1 MTRRRRQAGARDA
14 RDARTQFFYELTPER
29 ILDAV
34 EAAGLATTGRCLA
47 LNSMENRVYDIEVEP
62 DGPVNSPSDRFRV
75 AKFYRPGRWSREQ
88 IRAEHEFLAELAA
101 EEIPVL
107 APVPLADGDTIG
119 CDDATGILY
128 AVFPRKGG
136 RVPDDLGDEEL
147 RRVGRLLA
155 RVHAVGARR
164 DAPERIRL
172 DPDSYGW
179 RPLEFLSSSGRLGPA
194 VEAVYRDTVS
204 RLLEAVEPWFDDV
217 AWQRIHGDCHAGNL
231 LWGSDGLFLVD
242 FDDMVR
248 GPCVQDLWL
257 LAAGDDAWSE
267 HRRELLLE
275 GYEQIRDFDRRSLR
289 LVPALRA
296 LRMVHFSAWI
306 ARRWEDPAFPRVF
319 PDFGDDRYWFD
330 ELASLRE
337 ILGRVAGD
345 G

>member
-75 AKFYRPGRWSREQ
+75 AKFYRPGRWSREPPVA
-88 IRAEHEFLAELAA
+88 RPVRVPEAEPVAALLVEVELDRHARGVPRLDHAELAA

-275 GYEQIRDFDRRSLR
+275 GD
-289 LVPALRA
+289 
-296 LRMVHFSAWI
+296 
-306 ARRWEDPAFPRVF
+306 ED
-319 PDFGDDRYWFD
+319 
-330 ELASLRE
+330 
-337 ILGRVAGD
+337 
-345 G
+345 